1 VDVDSKDRLI
11 ACQMSIPEIAKH
23 IGADTLGYL
32 SVEGVK
38 SIASDA
44 GCDFC
49 VGCFTDRYPIEVPK
63 EMPKDKFEFKIGE
76 SEVNG

>member
-1 VDVDSKDRLI
+1 MSVD
-11 ACQMSIPEIAKH
+11 EIREA

-38 SIASDA
+38 TMAKDA

-49 VGCFTDRYPIEVPK
+49 VGCFTEEYPVPVPENVRK
-63 EMPKDKFEFKIGE
+63 SKFETKIPTDKERVHGDGKE
-76 SEVNG
+76 L